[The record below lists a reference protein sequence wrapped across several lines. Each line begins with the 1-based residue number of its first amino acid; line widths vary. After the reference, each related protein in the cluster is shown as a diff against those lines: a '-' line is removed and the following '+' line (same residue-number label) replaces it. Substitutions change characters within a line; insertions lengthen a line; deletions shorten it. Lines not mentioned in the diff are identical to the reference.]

1 MRAAAMVL
9 IAVTFV
15 VLVFVVRFAWRVR
28 GLQTAP
34 RKGAPYEQVGS

>member
-1 MRAAAMVL
+1 MVL
-9 IAVTFV
+9 MAVTFV

-34 RKGAPYEQVGS
+34 RKAAAYEQVGS